1 MVPEKNVRGVRV
13 TFGNLRG
20 QVMPLH
26 GICGAPVSPG
36 TNLCERYREIGV
48 PFVRLH
54 RTLSEGTGAYVDISR
69 VFPVFELN
77 ENDPENYDF
86 AYTDL
91 LIAAA
96 VESGAQ
102 VIYRLGES
110 PDPSGICRHARPPRY
125 VSKWA
130 KIAVQVIR
138 HYNDGWANGF
148 GYGIRYWEIWN
159 EPDRFLADGRCPS
172 FANGSPEQ
180 AHALYAAAA
189 AAIKA
194 YNPALQVG
202 GMSFAGCGEMAQAF
216 LTLCGQEKTPL
227 DFLSFHLYTTNPEE
241 AVFAARDFAARAT
254 ACGYPDLPLFLSEWN
269 YFGLEYPFSVSPWD
283 LAENREGKYGEKA
296 REMFSNLSGCIG
308 ASFCSAAMA
317 RMQASGVHAACYFD
331 GQPSSRFCGLFD
343 RYGNPQKPYYV
354 FLAFGELYRM
364 GNCVQTQCVGE
375 GMYALAARSSD
386 TDDMGVLLT
395 SFRGGATELFL
406 EGIPTDR
413 VYVAE
418 LFLLDGTR
426 DLSLVDTQTLTR
438 ERIRF
443 SLAMGKYSVMLI
455 RIRAHAQK

>member
-1 MVPEKNVRGVRV
+1 MPEKNVRGVRV

-110 PDPSGICRHARPPRY
+110 PDTSGICRHARPPRY

-148 GYGIRYWEIWN
+148 EYGIRYWEIWN

-254 ACGYPDLPLFLSEWN
+254 ACG
-269 YFGLEYPFSVSPWD
+269 
-283 LAENREGKYGEKA
+283 
-296 REMFSNLSGCIG
+296 
-308 ASFCSAAMA
+308 SAAVFE
-317 RMQASGVHAACYFD
+317 RM
-331 GQPSSRFCGLFD
+331 
-343 RYGNPQKPYYV
+343 
-354 FLAFGELYRM
+354 
-364 GNCVQTQCVGE
+364 
-375 GMYALAARSSD
+375 
-386 TDDMGVLLT
+386 
-395 SFRGGATELFL
+395 ELFRI
-406 EGIPTDR
+406 GISLLR
-413 VYVAE
+413 VPVGPCGEPGGKIRRKSTGNVLKPVRMHRGIVLQCGYGAYAGIRCACRL
-418 LFLLDGTR
+418 LF
-426 DLSLVDTQTLTR
+426 
-438 ERIRF
+438 
-443 SLAMGKYSVMLI
+443 
-455 RIRAHAQK
+455 